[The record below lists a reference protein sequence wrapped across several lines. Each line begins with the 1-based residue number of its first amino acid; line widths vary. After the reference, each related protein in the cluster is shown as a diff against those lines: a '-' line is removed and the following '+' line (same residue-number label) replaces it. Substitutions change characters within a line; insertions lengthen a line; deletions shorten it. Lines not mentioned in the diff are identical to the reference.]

1 MYFMFSANAAVSSHG
16 DTAMTDMRLLD
27 AVGPWI
33 EDHLNVPMSSAAEG
47 GTAVVA
53 WSTDKPQAPLR
64 ALLAGGKSIVA
75 LHPQWVD
82 GVRRI
87 IDDLPPDLLYSTFGA
102 YELTRVT
109 LPDGVGVWGPSWY
122 LFADKDSP
130 RPTKDERVVEISP
143 AALAGIDFSL
153 YWHCQADSLAGFAV
167 YEGDR
172 MVGLATVWDHGGD
185 VWEVGMDVLA
195 DARGG
200 GLGRAIVSAGVEWIL
215 DSGHIAMAS
224 TAAFNVPSARTLR
237 ASGLRYVFSSLHGTE
252 GIMNLPP
259 QPLGLPFKGATVH
272 NLYPEWA
279 MNKDIQPRRGS

>member
-1 MYFMFSANAAVSSHG
+1 
-16 DTAMTDMRLLD
+16 MTDMRLL
-27 AVGPWI
+27 ANVEPWI

-47 GTAVVA
+47 ATAVVA
-53 WSTDKPQAPLR
+53 WDTDEPQAPLR
-64 ALLAGGKSIVA
+64 ALLAGKKSVVA
-75 LHPQWVD
+75 LRPQWVD
-82 GVRRI
+82 RVRTI
-87 IDDLPPDLLYSTFGA
+87 VDDLPRDLLHSTFGA
-102 YELTRVT
+102 YELSRVT

-122 LFADKDSP
+122 LFADKDTP
-130 RPTKDERVVEISP
+130 RAGTDDRVVELAPSD
-143 AALAGIDFSL
+143 LAGIDFDL
-153 YWHCQADSLAGFAV
+153 FWHCQENSLAGFAV

-172 MVGLATVWDHGGD
+172 MVGLATVWDHGGE

-200 GLGRAIVSAGVEWIL
+200 GLGRAIVGSGIEWIVEN
-215 DSGHIAMAS
+215 DHIAMAS

-259 QPLGLPFKGATVH
+259 QSLGLPYKGAVVH